1 MTNLN
6 LKTRKIVLGLLMT
19 LVLAFSVQ
27 GITDALT
34 LDKPTADSG
43 DLQTVAV
50 NTSFEIQFTVALA
63 DPANIADGSGNQV
76 AQDGRTRIDA
86 AGRKIAVVGTT
97 VYRLS
102 AAAQRISGYRAPV
115 DLETGT
121 YKRASGRYVAA
132 SGTNVVDS
140 AGRAVFTDTGLTTQA
155 TAEADAPIA
164 EELQQ
169 HNNEQRIRGTLSS
182 GLDWT
187 SISDGTSTAPDISD
201 PTFTL
206 MADTYT
212 LTVNPT
218 TIGEK
223 TITITD
229 ITPAADFSPSV
240 SRAPPLTYTIYVVRL
255 NQAIPK
261 NATIRLAGVT
271 NGIGHGYYD
280 QSDQRIYNG
289 DGSHYPVRY
298 TVTGGGLVYVKEG
311 DRSGPAAAILNTSSG
326 APVYLD
332 VGGVTNT
339 VTASV
344 DTAIDSSQGIYIF
357 GRPEI
362 DVDETVTGTHASG
375 TLLTGNTALEAEIMD
390 SAGTPKGVAGVPVMF
405 EVADKGAT
413 GGTLFP
419 TSGTLIVD
427 NRNMVIQNPTSGN
440 ILYVRTT
447 TGGTATVDFRVGNG
461 GGEQVITAKALGL
474 TKTIKVA
481 TTVSAATRRLSI
493 PSNGN
498 QRRSGT
504 NIFDLT
510 ALVENGGQPEQ
521 DVLVRFTATRGI
533 LTDTPSGRTGITV
546 GGTPMDD
553 DNVETGKDVEEIT
566 DSDGIAKVIYNTGD
580 SSTGA
585 EVVASISV
593 IEGGRVIDLQ
603 EVIFNIRG
611 GTGTGTGTGT
621 PATRGSLNIA
631 VSPSTGTTRTVT
643 VTASRG
649 GTAAQGISILLNV
662 NNGATLSRT
671 SGPTPL
677 ESTLTLPATAGDYVL
692 TATTTAD
699 YTGDSET
706 ITVTDTL
713 PGSLSIT
720 VTGTGATRSVTVTA
734 ASAQN
739 RNVIGLDVT
748 LRGTALPGGQQ
759 TVRSGTATTITL
771 PTAAGNYTLE
781 AAADGFATV
790 TETITVTAGAPPRVP
805 GRSQGGTLT
814 VSKDGAQVGT
824 QQPILVRATPAPS
837 RNLAFTVTNGGVS
850 VGVGVILTTGTG
862 QTAVTVP
869 TTGLYFLTVSADG
882 YTPAQ
887 SRFTA
892 GAQPTGPT
900 TDDAPEPSRIEI
912 SGSATYSGNTL
923 NTALEDP
930 LRVRVLDADDDPVAD
945 ARVVFRVRTGQG
957 RLSQRGNGRAI
968 AVQTDARGYARTE
981 YTPMSASSTLS
992 ASVNGVS
999 EGVTF
1004 TITTGSAPAATDTDA
1019 RQYNV
1024 GDKIPISLQETLR
1037 FTGSRTVNG
1046 TTYTCVGP
1054 GECVISYGLVTKG
1067 EIQVAAVPKVQPKV
1081 YKTGDK
1087 IPVSLQDTL
1096 SFTGSRTVNGTTY
1109 TCVGPGECVIS
1120 YGLVTKGEIRVPA
1133 AKTTPPRVISPV
1145 VLVNAA
1151 NRPPMLWVDSGG
1163 IYALVGVS
1171 VQRFAPSVDNA
1182 LNIAIG
1188 GNKIYWTEQ
1197 TGESSGTI
1205 NSANLDGTGMK
1216 ELTAIMAVPMG
1227 IAVDT
1232 AGSKLYWTNS
1242 RGRIQSANL
1251 DGDPKI
1257 TNVLQNLSGPM
1268 DIAVARGNLYWT
1280 QYDATE
1286 GAGNI
1291 GITNT
1296 AGRGMPKYISTGLDM
1311 PMSLAIAN
1319 AKVYWTEKT
1328 GESGG
1333 TVNAATLNGAG
1344 ATQLASIQAAP
1355 IGIAVDG
1362 ARSKLYWTNSRG
1374 RVQSANLDGSEIR
1387 NVVDGLGSPGEIV
1400 LSNSI
1405 AAPAETT
1412 AKQTPVSGKSK
1423 YDVNGDG
1430 TVDGKD
1436 SDALIV
1442 AVAAG
1447 ITDAKY
1453 DVNGDG
1459 KVDINDVVAV
1469 NANRSAGETAGA
1481 PTLLGMKL
1489 NAVERDRLQEQ
1500 IELLIATN
1508 DRSPAALRT
1517 LVYLQQLLV
1526 MARPEKTQLL
1536 ANYPNPFN
1544 PETWIPYELA
1554 TDTDVRIT
1562 IYASNGVVVRRL
1574 TLGHQ
1579 TAGYYTDRERAA
1591 YWDGRNASGEQVA
1604 SGIYFYQLETDDMS
1618 SLRKMVILK

>member
-1 MTNLN
+1 MNNLT
-6 LKTRKIVLGLLMT
+6 TRKTVLGMLMT

-27 GITDALT
+27 G
-34 LDKPTADSG
+34 TADAISTFTPNFAPEDLNNRAEGDSITVDGFPTVVNLINIREYVSLSVSG
-43 DLQTVAV
+43 GGAKFPNPTDNSKTV
-50 NTSFEIQFTVALA
+50 TSYTWRET
-63 DPANIADGSGNQV
+63 DDDSNDGTNHNDASLPTIGNQ
-76 AQDGRTRIDA
+76 TI
-86 AGRKIAVVGTT
+86 
-97 VYRLS
+97 
-102 AAAQRISGYRAPV
+102 
-115 DLETGT
+115 
-121 YKRASGRYVAA
+121 
-132 SGTNVVDS
+132 
-140 AGRAVFTDTGLTTQA
+140 
-155 TAEADAPIA
+155 
-164 EELQQ
+164 
-169 HNNEQRIRGTLSS
+169 
-182 GLDWT
+182 
-187 SISDGTSTAPDISD
+187 
-201 PTFTL
+201 
-206 MADTYT
+206 
-212 LTVNPT
+212 TVNSPGEVTVTVRYTETYDTSKSRT
-218 TIGEK
+218 T
-223 TITITD
+223 
-229 ITPAADFSPSV
+229 SV
-240 SRAPPLTYTIYVVRL
+240 VRTYYVVKDRL
-255 NQAIPK
+255 DVSLSD
-261 NATIRLAGVT
+261 TIRLRGVT
-271 NGIGHGYYD
+271 NGVGYPYD
-280 QSDQRIYNG
+280 HRNDIQIYAG
-289 DGSHYPVRY
+289 DSRHNEVTYTFESGSLYIKEGNRY
-298 TVTGGGLVYVKEG
+298 RSLSTGNATSSRAEVWLSMGRRGVSGGALADRPTTGTTNRVIALVTGNGNETTGLYIYGRPQLSDPPTLGSDLTAGRPGKKVDSAITVAVMDEASPSAPVSSVPVTFKVANTTSQGGLLSYPSSTSSDEKIDANNKVLKNP
-311 DRSGPAAAILNTSSG
+311 PAAESTLHVRTNSSG
-326 APVYLD
+326 KA
-332 VGGVTNT
+332 
-339 VTASV
+339 
-344 DTAIDSSQGIYIF
+344 
-357 GRPEI
+357 
-362 DVDETVTGTHASG
+362 
-375 TLLTGNTALEAEIMD
+375 
-390 SAGTPKGVAGVPVMF
+390 
-405 EVADKGAT
+405 
-413 GGTLFP
+413 
-419 TSGTLIVD
+419 IVD
-427 NRNMVIQNPTSGN
+427 FEFGS
-440 ILYVRTT
+440 
-447 TGGTATVDFRVGNG
+447 A
-461 GGEQVITAKALGL
+461 GGEQVITVTAVGITRTVRAVDTSTPTRDISIRSRKRSNSNIYDIYATVTDNGIETADVNVEFTTISGGEL
-474 TKTIKVA
+474 TNTP
-481 TTVSAATRRLSI
+481 LSGDPDKGDEVI
-493 PSNGN
+493 DITNSVGIAQVIYDPQGA
-498 QRRSGT
+498 SGT
-504 NIFDLT
+504 LQISVSLK
-510 ALVENGGQPEQ
+510 
-521 DVLVRFTATRGI
+521 
-533 LTDTPSGRTGITV
+533 
-546 GGTPMDD
+546 
-553 DNVETGKDVEEIT
+553 ETGR
-566 DSDGIAKVIYNTGD
+566 DGGSGNTIRR
-580 SSTGA
+580 T
-585 EVVASISV
+585 
-593 IEGGRVIDLQ
+593 
-603 EVIFNIRG
+603 FNVRG
-611 GTGTGTGTGT
+611 GSSGGGDPDPPSVT
-621 PATRGSLNIA
+621 TRGSLNIA
-631 VSPSTGTTRTVT
+631 TSGSGNTRTVT
-643 VTASRG
+643 VTASRA
-649 GTAAQGISILLNV
+649 GTAASGISVVLNV
-662 NNGATLSRT
+662 NNGATLSPTR
-671 SGPTPL
+671 GPTPL

-771 PTAAGNYTLE
+771 PTAAGDYTLE

-869 TTGLYFLTVSADG
+869 TTGLYVLTVSADG

-892 GAQPTGPT
+892 GAQPTDPT

-912 SGSATYSGNTL
+912 SGSATYSGNPL
-923 NTALEDP
+923 NTALDDP

-1024 GDKIPISLQETLR
+1024 GDKIPISLQETLS
-1037 FTGSRTVNG
+1037 FTGSRTLNG
-1046 TTYTCVGP
+1046 TVYTCVGP
-1054 GECVISYGLVTKG
+1054 GTCVVSYGTLVKG
-1067 EIQVAAVPKVQPKV
+1067 QIQVAAVPKVQPKV

-1096 SFTGSRTVNGTTY
+1096 SFTGSRTLSGTTY

-1344 ATQLASIQAAP
+1344 ATQLASILAAP

-1362 ARSKLYWTNSRG
+1362 ARSKLYWTNARG
-1374 RVQSANLDGSEIR
+1374 RIQSANLDGSGIK
-1387 NVVDGLGSPGEIV
+1387 NVVGGLGSPGEIV

-1405 AAPAETT
+1405 SAPAATSKTGPSTT
-1412 AKQTPVSGKSK
+1412 VSNKYDINGDGSVDSKDVDVILLAVSAGVTIAKH
-1423 YDVNGDG
+1423 DVNGD
-1430 TVDGKD
+1430 K
-1436 SDALIV
+1436 
-1442 AVAAG
+1442 
-1447 ITDAKY
+1447 
-1453 DVNGDG
+1453 N
-1459 KVDINDVVAV
+1459 VDIKDVMAV
-1469 NANRSAGETAGA
+1469 NANLDVGETAGA
-1481 PTLLGMKL
+1481 PTLLGKPFSAL
-1489 NAVERDRLQEQ
+1489 EVDRLEAQ
-1500 IELLIATN
+1500 IDLLIAMG
-1508 DRSPAALRT
+1508 DRSPAAIKL
-1517 LVYLQQLLV
+1517 LIYLQQLIAT
-1526 MARPEKTQLL
+1526 ARPEKTQLL

-1544 PETWIPYELA
+1544 PETWMPYELA

-1604 SGIYFYQLETDDMS
+1604 SGLYFYQLETDDLS